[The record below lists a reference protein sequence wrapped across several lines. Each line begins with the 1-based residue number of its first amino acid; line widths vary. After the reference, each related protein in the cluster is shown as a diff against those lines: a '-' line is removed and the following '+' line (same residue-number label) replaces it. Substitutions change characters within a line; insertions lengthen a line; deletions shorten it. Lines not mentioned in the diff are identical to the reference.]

1 MSVAIQ
7 DIRAVRRALAE
18 ARGIKKMDLLL
29 ESADP
34 LATVRAIPPQELYLA
49 LLEVGPEDA
58 AEVVALA
65 SAEQFRHFVDL
76 SAWPRSDEGP
86 REGEV
91 IRWLRI
97 AREGAAGRHLGRI
110 RGQIRGLD
118 IELLALVLRRELTV
132 HELSEDNQP
141 DPANPNL
148 AYYTSDRRF
157 LLEFATE
164 RDFVALR
171 EVIEDL
177 YAQEPFA
184 AGRLLETIRWEVPT
198 ELEETARRWR
208 EGRLR
213 DLGVPGF
220 EEALSFYARP
230 ATRPGEEVQASHG
243 TALAVLQKPLL
254 DAALDLLNGE
264 ELETAEEA
272 LVYASNAALV
282 ANRVSLNEAN
292 DVREQ
297 LADARATLSLGLEVL
312 SSGDAQTAS
321 NVLVETPVREIFQT
335 AMGEAY
341 KLQTRARKVAAGLRL
356 PQAQSTTLLD
366 EPLES
371 ALQALLKTRPLLHEP
386 GKRRPRAFGSRADLL
401 LAQGYL
407 DEAVQ
412 VADVLS
418 KLELTPAK
426 LGPLAE
432 EAGLGPAAVKAGGAI
447 YALVES
453 QLRKEPLSFKLLLD
467 EALPRSAGFEE
478 KARELVP
485 GPPSLR
491 AALRL

>member
-7 DIRAVRRALAE
+7 DLRSVRRALAE
-18 ARGIKKMDLLL
+18 ARGRQKIDLLL
-29 ESADP
+29 EAPDP
-34 LATVRAIPPQELYLA
+34 LALVRAIPPQELYLA
-49 LLEVGPEDA
+49 LLDVGPEDA
-58 AEVVALA
+58 AEVVAL
-65 SAEQFRHFVDL
+65 SSPEQFRHFVDL

-86 REGEV
+86 REGEI

-97 AREGAAGRHLGRI
+97 AREGAGGRHLGRI
-110 RGQIRGLD
+110 RAQITGLD

-132 HELSEDNQP
+132 HELSEDYQP

-164 RDFVALR
+164 RDFESLR
-171 EVIEDL
+171 ELIEDL

-230 ATRPGEEVQASHG
+230 AVKPEQPQGSAES
-243 TALAVLQKPLL
+243 TALAVLPRPILE
-254 DAALDLLNGE
+254 AALDLLNGA
-264 ELETAEEA
+264 ELDTAEEA

-282 ANRVSLNEAN
+282 ANRISLNEAN

-312 SSGDAQTAS
+312 SSGDAQKAA
-321 NVLVETPVREIFQT
+321 NVLALRPVREIFQT

-341 KLQTRARKVAAGLRL
+341 KLQSRARKVAATLRL
-356 PQAQSTTLLD
+356 PQAQVTTLLD

-371 ALQALLKTRPLLHEP
+371 ALQGMLKVRPVLHEP
-386 GKRRPRAFGSRADLL
+386 GKRRPRAFGTRSDLL
-401 LAQGYL
+401 LAQSYL
-407 DEAVQ
+407 DEAAQ
-412 VADVLS
+412 AAGLLS
-418 KLELTPAK
+418 GLELTPAR
-426 LGPLAE
+426 LGPLAD
-432 EAGLGPAAVKAGGAI
+432 EAGLGPAAVKASGAI
-447 YALVES
+447 YCLIES
-453 QLRKEPLSFKLLLD
+453 QLRNEPLNLKLLLD
-467 EALPRSAGFEE
+467 ESRPRSEGFAE
-478 KARELVP
+478 KARALVS
-485 GPPSLR
+485 GPPSVL
-491 AALRL
+491 AALKL

>member
-7 DIRAVRRALAE
+7 DLRSVRRALAE
-18 ARGIKKMDLLL
+18 ARGRQKIDLLL
-29 ESADP
+29 EAPDP
-34 LATVRAIPPQELYLA
+34 LALVRAIPPQELYLA
-49 LLEVGPEDA
+49 LLEVGPDDA

-65 SAEQFRHFVDL
+65 SPEQFRHFVDL

-86 REGEV
+86 REGE
-91 IRWLRI
+91 IIHWLRL
-97 AREGAAGRHLGRI
+97 AREGAGGRHLGRI
-110 RGQIRGLD
+110 RAQITGLD

-132 HELSEDNQP
+132 HELSEDHQP

-148 AYYTSDRRF
+148 AWYTSDRRF

-164 RDFVALR
+164 RDFETLR
-171 EVIEDL
+171 QLIEDL

-230 ATRPGEEVQASHG
+230 ATRPSDDVQAGPG
-243 TALAVLQKPLL
+243 TALAVLPRPIL
-254 DAALDLLNGE
+254 DTALDLLNGA
-264 ELETAEEA
+264 ELDTAEEA
-272 LVYASNAALV
+272 LVYAVNAALV

-312 SSGDAQTAS
+312 SSGDPQKAA
-321 NVLVETPVREIFQT
+321 NVLVEKPVREIFQT

-341 KLQTRARKVAAGLRL
+341 KLQTKARKVAAALRL
-356 PQAQSTTLLD
+356 PQAQVTTLLD

-371 ALQALLKTRPLLHEP
+371 ALQGMLKIRPVIHEP
-386 GKRRPRAFGSRADLL
+386 GKRRPRAFGTRSDLL
-401 LAQGYL
+401 LAQSYL
-407 DEAVQ
+407 DEAAQ
-412 VADVLS
+412 VTALLT
-418 KLELTPAK
+418 KLELTPAR

-432 EAGLGPAAVKAGGAI
+432 EAGLGPAAVKASAAI
-447 YALVES
+447 YCLIES
-453 QLRKEPLSFKLLLD
+453 QLRGEPFSLKPLLD
-467 EALPRSAGFEE
+467 EAKPRSGGFEE
-478 KARELVP
+478 RARALVP
-485 GPPSLR
+485 GPQSVLT
-491 AALRL
+491 ALKL